1 MQRAVCVNVARNQQ
15 TNVSS
20 FPRFKQATNKEFNI
34 SRNQEIK
41 KENIKTSKQY
51 GKEECDKVAGEL
63 SAIITGKI
71 AVSRPQSIAEGILI
85 MTLAMGRV
93 LQVLGTVMGCDP
105 KKLVKDFCESLTKY
119 IEMGGDS
126 RIGDI
131 YAAMKQEGN

>member
-1 MQRAVCVNVARNQQ
+1 MA
-15 TNVSS
+15 
-20 FPRFKQATNKEFNI
+20 
-34 SRNQEIK
+34 K
-41 KENIKTSKQY
+41 KNETPKFDSK
-51 GKEECDKVAGEL
+51 KCDKVAGEL

-93 LQVLGTVMGCDP
+93 LQVLGTVMGCDS